1 MRGRGGFT
9 LLELVVALAV
19 FAVLA
24 TLAYGGL
31 RQVLQARERLE
42 AVDRELAAVQQAFA
56 ALERDLLQAAD
67 RPVRDALGDEL
78 PAFVGRGEPGEG
90 PVLELTRAGRP
101 NPVGLRRSHLER
113 VAYALQGGRLERW
126 SWEALDRAPGAL
138 PYREVLL
145 EGVRSLRLR
154 FLGPSGSGPAGDGWQ
169 PDWPPPSLPASRAG
183 GEGGAPALPRAV
195 ELELELEGWGALRRL
210 LAVREE

>member
-1 MRGRGGFT
+1 MRGRAGFT

-42 AVDRELAAVQQAFA
+42 AVDRELAAVQLAFA
-56 ALERDLLQAAD
+56 ALERDLLQAVA
-67 RPVRDALGDEL
+67 RPVRDGLGDEL
-78 PAFVGRGEPGEG
+78 PAFVGRGDAGEG

-101 NPVGLRRSHLER
+101 NPLGLRRSHLER
-113 VAYALQGGRLERW
+113 VAYALQGERLERW
-126 SWEALDRAPGAL
+126 SWEALDRPPGAL

-154 FLGPSGSGPAGDGWQ
+154 FLGPPGSGPAGDGWQ
-169 PDWPPPSLPASRAG
+169 PDWPPASLAAG
-183 GEGGAPALPRAV
+183 GQGESPSLPRAV

-210 LAVREE
+210 LAVREG